1 MTGAAMGKGVACEY
15 AFDGGHGWYGPDGE
29 FDQVFLNGPW
39 AAWECVV
46 VEGKPHHLDDLLDVG
61 TAEGF
66 CGHGCMLGAGLPRPG
81 AV

>member
-1 MTGAAMGKGVACEY
+1 
-15 AFDGGHGWYGPDGE
+15 
-29 FDQVFLNGPW
+29 
-39 AAWECVV
+39 VV

-81 AV
+81 VVILPDF